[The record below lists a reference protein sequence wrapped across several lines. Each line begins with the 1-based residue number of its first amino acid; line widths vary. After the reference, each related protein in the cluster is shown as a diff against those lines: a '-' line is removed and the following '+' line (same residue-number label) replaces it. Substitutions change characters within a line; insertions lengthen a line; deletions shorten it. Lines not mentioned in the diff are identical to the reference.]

1 MPQFYQFSPQ
11 AVQAAL
17 DAAKQDFAEGDI
29 QTLTAN
35 GTVTK
40 SSERSLLA
48 ECVSVSVQDHKVC
61 VDLPLGL
68 GKHCIPIPLNIPN
81 GEAGSACL
89 SICTTFGFPTGVKVS
104 VIVAGITVVSET
116 FGKC

>member
-1 MPQFYQFSPQ
+1 MPTFYQFDQ
-11 AVQAAL
+11 NAVQAAL

-29 QTLTAN
+29 QTLTAR
-35 GTVTK
+35 GAVTK

-48 ECVSVSVQDHKVC
+48 ECVKVVIEDHKVC

-68 GKHCIPIPLNIPN
+68 GKHCIPVPINIPN

-89 SICTTFGFPTGVKVS
+89 TICTTIGFPTGVKVS